1 MIRATRTLNLGL
13 IMADR
18 DFSRFIPP
26 NLRQPLREAGAVG
39 YNILDNLF
47 GIDNDVDTTGEL
59 LGESLRRDPFGT
71 AKAMGSGVVEGFQEA
86 YADPEGTVDDL
97 IAGFQE
103 AYARASQP
111 LPEDATP
118 EEIGQRTSDLFALS
132 AAIPGVGIAG
142 QAVRRLPGEDLLPP
156 AGRAVIRR
164 DDVFRGEGP
173 ATVSEVLAASNA
185 PYATRLTGMDQL
197 EDMVRSGLVRP
208 KPGGYG
214 KGAGS
219 TIYFGPAQTP
229 ELNTSVFNSLSEGK
243 PVGLV
248 GKPGT
253 LAAYEGGI
261 PIDELERIVVR
272 QPDGTMLDMLD
283 EILARNRGSR

>member
-1 MIRATRTLNLGL
+1 
-13 IMADR
+13 MADR

-39 YNILDNLF
+39 YNVLDNIIGF
-47 GIDNDVDTTGEL
+47 DNDVDTTGEL

-142 QAVRRLPGEDLLPP
+142 QLSAGFRARTFYHLLGALLFVEMMFLGERAQLLSARSLRHRTHHTQLVLRGWINSRTWCALVWCVQSP
-156 AGRAVIRR
+156 AGTEKAR
-164 DDVFRGEGP
+164 
-173 ATVSEVLAASNA
+173 VL
-185 PYATRLTGMDQL
+185 R
-197 EDMVRSGLVRP
+197 
-208 KPGGYG
+208 
-214 KGAGS
+214 
-219 TIYFGPAQTP
+219 F
-229 ELNTSVFNSLSEGK
+229 
-243 PVGLV
+243 
-248 GKPGT
+248 T
-253 LAAYEGGI
+253 LARLKPQNSIHLCSTACRKAS
-261 PIDELERIVVR
+261 P
-272 QPDGTMLDMLD
+272 
-283 EILARNRGSR
+283 